1 MCFFFITSKRL
12 CFFYLSIGASLIL
25 ACRDIEKGGQISQEI
40 ISSTN
45 NTRIRVEHLDL
56 SSLANVSKFAKR
68 IINLNQPVFA
78 LVNNAGIFYAKPS
91 NTVDGID
98 VTFQT
103 NYLSPFLLSLLI
115 LPALRKHNCSRI
127 INLSSRAHLVPTE
140 IPNPE
145 YHQAFED
152 TPLKRFEAYQ
162 YSKFCLTL
170 SANHLNEILNQANV
184 KVHCVDPGNTETN
197 IFRSFPQLSDPIAFA
212 LQKPIRFF
220 VIKTPYE
227 GIQSILHGLLAP
239 NPPFYIENLV
249 EGTVNCRVLY
259 PTLSNTIW
267 QMSRNM
273 CKHFLTSNI

>member
-1 MCFFFITSKRL
+1 M
-12 CFFYLSIGASLIL
+12 L
-25 ACRDIEKGGQISQEI
+25 ACRDIEKGTRISKDI

-45 NTRIRVEHLDL
+45 NSRISVEHLDL
-56 SSLANVSKFAKR
+56 TSLASVSAFSKR

-91 NTVDGID
+91 NTVDAIE

-103 NYLSPFLLSLLI
+103 NYLSPFLLSLLV
-115 LPALRKHNCSRI
+115 LPALRKHSSSRI
-127 INLSSRAHLVPTE
+127 INLSSRAHLIPTE

-145 YHQAFED
+145 FHQTFED
-152 TPLKRFEAYQ
+152 TSLKRFEAYQ

-170 SANHLNEILNQANV
+170 SAHHLSEISDQRTV
-184 KVHCVDPGNTETN
+184 KVLCVDPGNTETN
-197 IFRSFPQLSDPIAFA
+197 IYRSFPQLANPVAFA

-220 VIKTPYE
+220 CVKTPTE
-227 GIQSILHGLLAP
+227 GIQSILHGLLA
-239 NPPFYIENLV
+239 NDPPFYIENLS
-249 EGTVNCRVLY
+249 EGTINHRVLY

-273 CKHFLTSNI
+273 CKNYLTSSI